1 VLASSYLT
9 EREFASPKSTE
20 PIPSFN
26 RFAAKLGFS
35 LHHEDSDGPDFAR
48 QTRGPGSRDRLLA
61 LFMKKKLSHAPA
73 TGESRLRSPEGT
85 TTAKVVGAG
94 ITGMLSF
101 VSAVFTTVVES
112 GGFWQYFWLGTCIL
126 FFVCAAA
133 FVILA
138 TREGLHIDHTG
149 LEHSRPFE
157 RGPLIRMQPGKS
169 LLPNSIRTVRKDHKD
184 HKDRGY
190 FYRRQGR

>member
-26 RFAAKLGFS
+26 RFASKLGFR

-112 GGFWQYFWLGTCIL
+112 GGFWQYFWL
-126 FFVCAAA
+126 AHPD
-133 FVILA
+133 A
-138 TREGLHIDHTG
+138 TGQEPVAQFDS
-149 LEHSRPFE
+149 HSTERSQRPQ
-157 RGPLIRMQPGKS
+157 RQRI
-169 LLPNSIRTVRKDHKD
+169 
-184 HKDRGY
+184 